1 MEESNVDKTR
11 LEAIGAYLPA
21 TVMSTRELIDR
32 LEKASKFD
40 LEKITGMTE
49 RRVADDTAPRPENSL
64 TMAVSAAR
72 DCLSR
77 SRYAPNEIG
86 AVISCSISRTADG
99 RRLQFE
105 PSFAHRIAQE
115 IGADSA
121 VRFDVSNACAGM
133 MTGVHLLDRMI
144 RAGTVRNGL
153 VLSGEHITPIA
164 FTAAREMENSRD
176 SQFASMSVGDSAVA
190 LVMDRASDD
199 RDVLHD
205 IELMTC
211 SQYSHLCLGMPSA
224 DTGDMAMY
232 TDNKEMHAA
241 ERLSLWPAFHGDRL
255 TEQGRRFAD
264 ERYDFVIH
272 HQVGTRF
279 VDVINAVGERVFAT
293 LMPKSLSIVDR
304 LANTATTSHY
314 LVLHQALKE
323 GRIPKG
329 SKVLMVP
336 AASGVVTGFLSATV
350 SSLEV

>member
-1 MEESNVDKTR
+1 
-11 LEAIGAYLPA
+11 
-21 TVMSTRELIDR
+21 
-32 LEKASKFD
+32 
-40 LEKITGMTE
+40 MTE
-49 RRVADDTAPRPENSL
+49 RRVADDTAQNPEDSL

-72 DCLSR
+72 DCLDR
-77 SRYAPNEIG
+77 SRYAPDEID
-86 AVISCSISRTADG
+86 AVISCSISRTTDG

-105 PSFAHRIAQE
+105 PSFAHRIAAE
-115 IGADSA
+115 IGADPA
-121 VRFDVSNACAGM
+121 VHFDVSNACAGM

-164 FTAAREMENSRD
+164 FTAAREMADSRD
-176 SQFASMSVGDSAVA
+176 PQFASMSVGDSAVA
-190 LVMDRASDD
+190 LVMDRAIDAQ
-199 RDVLHD
+199 DVIHD

-211 SQYSHLCLGMPSA
+211 SEYSHLCLGMPSD

-232 TDNKEMHAA
+232 TDNKEMHAQD
-241 ERLSLWPAFHGDRL
+241 RLSLWPAFHGDRL
-255 TEQGRRFAD
+255 AEQGRRFAD
-264 ERYDFVIH
+264 EGYDFVIH

-279 VDVINAVGERVFAT
+279 VDFMNAVGESSFTA
-293 LMPKSLSIVDR
+293 LMPQSLSVVDR
-304 LANTATTSHY
+304 LSNTATTSHY
-314 LVLHQALKE
+314 LVLHQALTE